1 MSTVSIRREHTLSA
15 EDCNDALEELSHYL
29 QDHLGAKVRQASSQL
44 IFEGKGFSGAVT
56 IRPGLADGQIKLG
69 LLAMPFKRQL
79 ESEINRQ
86 LDARLG
92 VQ

>member
-1 MSTVSIRREHTLSA
+1 MSTVDISREHDLSVA
-15 EDCNDALEELSHYL
+15 DCNEALNQLASYL
-29 QDHLGAKVRQASSQL
+29 RGHFGASVNESEGQL
-44 IFEGKGFSGAVT
+44 DFDGKGFSGRVV
-56 IRPGLADGQIKLG
+56 IVPGVASGTIKLG
-69 LLAMPFKRQL
+69 LLARPFKRQL